1 MSGKLPLE
9 GFKMP
14 DANIFVLKKQIDQEH
29 KHQMFM
35 ILEDPRICLEF
46 WVRVSRLVSS

>member
-14 DANIFVLKKQIDQEH
+14 DANIFVLKKTNRSGTQTSNVYDFRRP
-29 KHQMFM
+29 KYLSG
-35 ILEDPRICLEF
+35 ILG
-46 WVRVSRLVSS
+46 